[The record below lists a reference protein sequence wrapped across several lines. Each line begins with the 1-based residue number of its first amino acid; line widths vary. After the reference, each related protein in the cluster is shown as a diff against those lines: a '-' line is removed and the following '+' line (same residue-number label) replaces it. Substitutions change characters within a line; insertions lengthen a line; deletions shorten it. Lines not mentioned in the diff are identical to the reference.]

1 MSEFLVVYITA
12 SGENATDLASALVRE
27 KLAACVNRIPGVES
41 IYTWDGRVERDTED
55 LLIVKTRAGL
65 FDRLKER
72 VQALHAY
79 DVPEIIA
86 VPIVEGSEGLP
97 GVGGDFAFQEVTR
110 DRRRIPKMPDSSVV
124 EIATRRSSGPCRS
137 WRLSH

>member
-12 SGENATDLASALVRE
+12 SGGNARDLASALVDE

-41 IYTWDGRVERDTED
+41 TYTWEGQVERDTED
-55 LLIVKTRAGL
+55 LLIVKTRAAL
-65 FDRLKER
+65 FDRLKAR

-86 VPIVEGSEGLP
+86 VPIVEGSESYLEWMT
-97 GVGGDFAFQEVTR
+97 A
-110 DRRRIPKMPDSSVV
+110 S
-124 EIATRRSSGPCRS
+124 
-137 WRLSH
+137 LSEE

>member
-12 SGENATDLASALVRE
+12 SGENAKDLASALVRE

-41 IYTWDGRVERDTED
+41 TYTWQGRVERDTED
-55 LLIVKTRAGL
+55 LLIVKTRTDL

-72 VQALHAY
+72 VQTLHGY

-86 VPIVEGSEGLP
+86 VPIAAGSESYLEWIT
-97 GVGGDFAFQEVTR
+97 A
-110 DRRRIPKMPDSSVV
+110 SL
-124 EIATRRSSGPCRS
+124 SGEQG
-137 WRLSH
+137 

>member
-27 KLAACVNRIPGVES
+27 KLAACVNRISGVES
-41 IYTWDGRVERDTED
+41 TYTWEGRVERDTED

-86 VPIVEGSEGLP
+86 VPIVGGNEGYLEWMTACLLK
-97 GVGGDFAFQEVTR
+97 E
-110 DRRRIPKMPDSSVV
+110 
-124 EIATRRSSGPCRS
+124 
-137 WRLSH
+137 

>member
-12 SGENATDLASALVRE
+12 SGENAQDLASVLVRE
-27 KLAACVNRIPGVES
+27 NLAACVNRIPGIES
-41 IYTWDGRVERDTED
+41 TYTWEGRVEHDTED

-72 VQALHAY
+72 VQAIHAY

-86 VPIVEGSEGLP
+86 VPVVEGSESYLEWMEAVLP
-97 GVGGDFAFQEVTR
+97 KGEG
-110 DRRRIPKMPDSSVV
+110 
-124 EIATRRSSGPCRS
+124 
-137 WRLSH
+137 

>member
-12 SGENATDLASALVRE
+12 SGENAKDLASALVRE

-41 IYTWDGRVERDTED
+41 TYTWEGRVERDTED
-55 LLIVKTRAGL
+55 LLIVKTRADL

-72 VQALHAY
+72 VQALHGY

-86 VPIVEGSEGLP
+86 VPIAAGSESYLEWMT
-97 GVGGDFAFQEVTR
+97 A
-110 DRRRIPKMPDSSVV
+110 SL
-124 EIATRRSSGPCRS
+124 SGEQG
-137 WRLSH
+137 

>member
-12 SGENATDLASALVRE
+12 SGENAKDLASALVRE

-41 IYTWDGRVERDTED
+41 TYTWEGRVECDTED
-55 LLIVKTRAGL
+55 LLIVKTRADL

-72 VQALHAY
+72 VQALHGY

-86 VPIVEGSEGLP
+86 VPIAAGSESYLEWIT
-97 GVGGDFAFQEVTR
+97 A
-110 DRRRIPKMPDSSVV
+110 S
-124 EIATRRSSGPCRS
+124 
-137 WRLSH
+137 LSRE

>member
-12 SGENATDLASALVRE
+12 SGENAKDLASALVRE

-41 IYTWDGRVERDTED
+41 TYTWEDRVERDTED
-55 LLIVKTRAGL
+55 LLIVKTRADL

-72 VQALHAY
+72 VQALHGY

-86 VPIVEGSEGLP
+86 VPIAAGSESYLEWMT
-97 GVGGDFAFQEVTR
+97 A
-110 DRRRIPKMPDSSVV
+110 SL
-124 EIATRRSSGPCRS
+124 SGEQG
-137 WRLSH
+137 

>member
-12 SGENATDLASALVRE
+12 SGENAKDLASALVRE

-41 IYTWDGRVERDTED
+41 TYAWEGRVERDTED
-55 LLIVKTRAGL
+55 LLIVKTRADL

-72 VQALHAY
+72 VQALHDY

-86 VPIVEGSEGLP
+86 VPVVEGSESYLEWIT
-97 GVGGDFAFQEVTR
+97 A
-110 DRRRIPKMPDSSVV
+110 SL
-124 EIATRRSSGPCRS
+124 SGEQG
-137 WRLSH
+137 

>member
-12 SGENATDLASALVRE
+12 SKENAKDLASALVRE

-41 IYTWDGRVERDTED
+41 TYTWEGRVERDTED
-55 LLIVKTRAGL
+55 LLIVKTRADL

-72 VQALHAY
+72 VQALHGY

-86 VPIVEGSEGLP
+86 VPIAAGSESYLEWMT
-97 GVGGDFAFQEVTR
+97 A
-110 DRRRIPKMPDSSVV
+110 SL
-124 EIATRRSSGPCRS
+124 SGEQG
-137 WRLSH
+137 

>member
-12 SGENATDLASALVRE
+12 SGENARDLASALVRE

-41 IYTWDGRVERDTED
+41 TYTWEGRVERDTED
-55 LLIVKTRAGL
+55 LLIVKTRVDL

-72 VQALHAY
+72 VQALHGY

-86 VPIVEGSEGLP
+86 VPIAAGSESYLEWMT
-97 GVGGDFAFQEVTR
+97 A
-110 DRRRIPKMPDSSVV
+110 SL
-124 EIATRRSSGPCRS
+124 SGEQG
-137 WRLSH
+137 